1 MHKYY
6 RSNNLII
13 LFFTFLIIFSSS
25 VFAQDNKPKTLD
37 YPDPMTPYDFR
48 LSLGYSAI
56 KMPYDIAL
64 EGATMKWPLI
74 KFNAV
79 MGLPENFL
87 ADGEIATEILTNQFK
102 LGGRWVYKFNDQLHG
117 DVGYAVAFLYGQLKE
132 AGYDTK
138 ISGWYSYPTIA
149 IGYDFEALTLTLRGT
164 MSFINSLQSKSGS
177 LQTDFAVARNNG
189 FSYSITM
196 EQRFWKNTTV
206 LIGFQMNYL
215 KMYYPQWP
223 LFPAFNRY
231 YWIPEFQL
239 RFTL

>member
-1 MHKYY
+1 MKNKY
-6 RSNNLII
+6 RFLNFFLAVSFFII
-13 LFFTFLIIFSSS
+13 LTPIFN
-25 VFAQDNKPKTLD
+25 FAQDDKPKTLD
-37 YPDPMTPYDFR
+37 FPDPMTPYDFR
-48 LSLGYSAI
+48 FSLGYSAI

-74 KFNAV
+74 KINAV

-87 ADGEIATEILTNQFK
+87 ADGELSTEVLTNQFK
-102 LGGRWVYKFNDQLHG
+102 LGGRWVYKFNNQLHG
-117 DVGYAVAFLYGQLKE
+117 DVGYGIAYLYGQLKQS
-132 AGYDTK
+132 GYDTK

-149 IGYDFEALTLTLRGT
+149 IGYDFSALTLTLRGT

-177 LQTDFAVARNNG
+177 LETDFAVARNNG

-223 LFPAFNRY
+223 LFPAINRY

>member
-1 MHKYY
+1 MKHGY
-6 RSNNLII
+6 RSLKFLLILI
-13 LFFTFLIIFSSS
+13 FFAIIHPQFSL
-25 VFAQDNKPKTLD
+25 AQYNKPKTLD
-37 YPDPMTPYDFR
+37 FPDPMTAYDFR
-48 LSLGYSAI
+48 FSLGYSAI

-64 EGATMKWPLI
+64 EGATIKWPLI
-74 KFNAV
+74 KFNVV
-79 MGLPENFL
+79 MGLPANFL
-87 ADGEIATEILTNQFK
+87 ADGEVATEVVTNQFK
-102 LGGRWVYKFNDQLHG
+102 LGGRWVYKFNDDLHG
-117 DVGYAVAFLYGQLKE
+117 DVGYAVAYLYGQLKQS
-132 AGYDTK
+132 GYDTK
-138 ISGWYSYPTIA
+138 ISGFYSYPTIA

-177 LQTDFAVARNNG
+177 LETDFAIARNNG

-223 LFPAFNRY
+223 LFPAINRY

>member
-1 MHKYY
+1 MKYIY
-6 RSNNLII
+6 RSFKFLLI
-13 LFFTFLIIFSSS
+13 LFFLITIYPQFS
-25 VFAQDNKPKTLD
+25 FAQDDKPKTLD
-37 YPDPMTPYDFR
+37 FPDPITPYNFR

-87 ADGEIATEILTNQFK
+87 ADGELSTEVLTNQFK
-102 LGGRWVYKFNDQLHG
+102 LGGRWVYKFNNQLHA
-117 DVGYAVAFLYGQLKE
+117 DVGYGIAFLYGQLKQS
-132 AGYDTK
+132 GYDTK

-149 IGYDFEALTLTLRGT
+149 MGYDFEVFTLTLRGT
-164 MSFINSLQSKSGS
+164 MSFINSLKTQSGS
-177 LQTDFAVARNNG
+177 LETDFAAARNNG

>member
-1 MHKYY
+1 MKHIY
-6 RSNNLII
+6 SSFNFFLLI
-13 LFFTFLIIFSSS
+13 LFTILNSPFSIG
-25 VFAQDNKPKTLD
+25 QDKPKTLD
-37 YPDPMTPYDFR
+37 FPDPMTPYDYR

-64 EGATMKWPLI
+64 EGATINWPLI

-87 ADGEIATEILTNQFK
+87 ADGEIATEVVTNQFK
-102 LGGRWVYKFNDQLHG
+102 LGGRWVYKFNNQLHG
-117 DVGYAVAFLYGQLKE
+117 DVGYGIAFLYGQLKQS
-132 AGYDTK
+132 GYDTK

-149 IGYDFEALTLTLRGT
+149 MGYDFGALTLTLRGT
-164 MSFINSLQSKSGS
+164 MSFINSMKSTSGT
-177 LQTDFAVARNNG
+177 LETDFAMARNNG

-196 EQRFWKNTTV
+196 EQRFWKNTTI
-206 LIGFQMNYL
+206 LLGFQMNYL

-223 LFPAFNRY
+223 LFPAIDRY
-231 YWIPEFQL
+231 YWIPEIQI

>member
-1 MHKYY
+1 MHKCY
-6 RSNNLII
+6 RPLKYIISAVTILILI
-13 LFFTFLIIFSSS
+13 SSLTFS
-25 VFAQDNKPKTLD
+25 QDNKPKTLD
-37 YPDPMTPYDFR
+37 FPDPMTPYNFR

-64 EGATMKWPLI
+64 EGATINWPLI
-74 KFNAV
+74 KFNVV
-79 MGLPENFL
+79 MGLPANFL
-87 ADGEIATEILTNQFK
+87 ADGEVATEVVTNQFK
-102 LGGRWVYKFNDQLHG
+102 LGGRWVYKFNDELHG
-117 DVGYAVAFLYGQLKE
+117 DVGYAVAFLYGQLKQS
-132 AGYDTK
+132 GYDSK

-177 LQTDFAVARNNG
+177 LETDFAIARNNG

-223 LFPAFNRY
+223 LFPAINRY

>member
-1 MHKYY
+1 MHKCYC
-6 RSNNLII
+6 SIKFLLII
-13 LFFTFLIIFSSS
+13 IFFTTLNLQL

-37 YPDPMTPYDFR
+37 YPAAMTPYNFR

-87 ADGEIATEILTNQFK
+87 ADGEIATEIVTNQFK
-102 LGGRWVYKFNDQLHG
+102 LGGRWVYNFNDKLHG
-117 DVGYAVAFLYGQLKE
+117 DVGYGLAYLYGQLKQS
-132 AGYDTK
+132 GYDTK

-149 IGYDFEALTLTLRGT
+149 FGYDFEVLTLTLRGT

-177 LQTDFAVARNNG
+177 LETDFAVARNNG
-189 FSYSITM
+189 FSYSVTM

>member
-1 MHKYY
+1 MHQYY
-6 RSNNLII
+6 RSNNSII

-25 VFAQDNKPKTLD
+25 LFAQDNKPKTLD

-102 LGGRWVYKFNDQLHG
+102 LGGRWVYKFDDQLHG
-117 DVGYAVAFLYGQLKE
+117 DVGYALAFLYGQLKE

-149 IGYDFEALTLTLRGT
+149 IGYDFEVLTLTLRGT

-177 LQTDFAVARNNG
+177 LETDFAVARNNG

-223 LFPAFNRY
+223 LFPAINRY

>member
-6 RSNNLII
+6 RSNNSII

-25 VFAQDNKPKTLD
+25 LFAQDNKPKTLD

>member
-1 MHKYY
+1 MKNFYY
-6 RSNNLII
+6 SIKLIPI
-13 LFFTFLIIFSSS
+13 IFFLILLCPQFS
-25 VFAQDNKPKTLD
+25 FAQDDKPKTLD
-37 YPDPMTPYDFR
+37 FPDSMTPYDWR

-64 EGATMKWPLI
+64 EGATINWPLI
-74 KFNAV
+74 KFNVV
-79 MGLPENFL
+79 MGLPANFR
-87 ADGEIATEILTNQFK
+87 ADGEISTEVVTNQFK
-102 LGGRWVYKFNDQLHG
+102 LGGRWVYKFNSQLHG
-117 DVGYAVAFLYGQLKE
+117 DLGYGIAFLYGQLKQS
-132 AGYDTK
+132 GYDSK

-149 IGYDFEALTLTLRGT
+149 MGYDFGALTLTLRGT

-177 LQTDFAVARNNG
+177 LETDFAIARNNG
-189 FSYSITM
+189 FSYSLTM

-223 LFPAFNRY
+223 LFPAINRY

>member
-6 RSNNLII
+6 RSNNSII

>member
-1 MHKYY
+1 MHKCFLSLKYII
-6 RSNNLII
+6 STITILILI
-13 LFFTFLIIFSSS
+13 SSLTFS
-25 VFAQDNKPKTLD
+25 QDDKPKTLD
-37 YPDPMTPYDFR
+37 FPDPMTPYDFR

-64 EGATMKWPLI
+64 EGATINWPLI

-79 MGLPENFL
+79 MGLPANFL
-87 ADGEIATEILTNQFK
+87 ADGEIATEFVTSQFK
-102 LGGRWVYKFNDQLHG
+102 LGGRWVYKFNDELHG
-117 DVGYAVAFLYGQLKE
+117 DVGYAVAFLYGQLKQS
-132 AGYDTK
+132 GYDSK

-164 MSFINSLQSKSGS
+164 MSFINSLQSTSGT
-177 LQTDFAVARNNG
+177 LETDFAVARNNG
-189 FSYSITM
+189 FSYSVTM

-223 LFPAFNRY
+223 LFPAINRY

>member
-1 MHKYY
+1 MHKCYLSLKY
-6 RSNNLII
+6 IISTITILILI
-13 LFFTFLIIFSSS
+13 SSLTFS
-25 VFAQDNKPKTLD
+25 QDDKPKTLD
-37 YPDPMTPYDFR
+37 FPDPMTPYDFR

-64 EGATMKWPLI
+64 EGATINWPLI

-79 MGLPENFL
+79 MGLPANFL

-102 LGGRWVYKFNDQLHG
+102 LGGRWVYKFNDELHG
-117 DVGYAVAFLYGQLKE
+117 DVGYAVAFLYGQLKQS
-132 AGYDTK
+132 GYDSK

-164 MSFINSLQSKSGS
+164 MSFINSLQSTSGT
-177 LQTDFAVARNNG
+177 LETDFAVARNNG
-189 FSYSITM
+189 FSYSVTM

>member
-1 MHKYY
+1 MQKCY
-6 RSNNLII
+6 RSFKTIIATTILVVVIPLSLI
-13 LFFTFLIIFSSS
+13 
-25 VFAQDNKPKTLD
+25 AQDNKPKTLD
-37 YPDPMTPYDFR
+37 FPDPMTPYDYR

-64 EGATMKWPLI
+64 EGATIKWPLI

-79 MGLPENFL
+79 MGLPSNFL
-87 ADGEIATEILTNQFK
+87 ADGEIATELVTNQFK
-102 LGGRWVYKFNDQLHG
+102 LGARWVYKFNNQLHG
-117 DVGYAVAFLYGQLKE
+117 DLGYGIAFLYGQFKE
-132 AGYDTK
+132 AGYDSK

-149 IGYDFEALTLTLRGT
+149 MGYDFGPLTLTLRGT
-164 MSFINSLQSKSGS
+164 MSFINSLQSKSGTVE
-177 LQTDFAVARNNG
+177 TDFAAARNNG

-206 LIGFQMNYL
+206 LLGFQMNYL
-215 KMYYPQWP
+215 KMYYPQWL

-231 YWIPEFQL
+231 YWIPEIQL

>member
-25 VFAQDNKPKTLD
+25 LFAQDNKPKTLD

-102 LGGRWVYKFNDQLHG
+102 LGGRWVYKFDDQLHG
-117 DVGYAVAFLYGQLKE
+117 DVGYALAFLYGQLKE

-177 LQTDFAVARNNG
+177 LETDFAVARNNG

-223 LFPAFNRY
+223 LFPAINRY